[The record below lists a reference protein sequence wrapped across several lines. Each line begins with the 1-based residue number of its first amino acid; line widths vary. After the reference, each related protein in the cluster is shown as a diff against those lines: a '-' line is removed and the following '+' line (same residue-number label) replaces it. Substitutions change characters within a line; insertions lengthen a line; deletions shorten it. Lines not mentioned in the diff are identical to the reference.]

1 VLPQLFYFMS
11 LDTACIFVDGEN
23 LRHSLVDLFYNEFDR
38 NDYLPKNADWSGFF
52 NYLVKQSGA
61 KHLLRTYWYVVE
73 EIDFFPHG
81 NWAKDPAT
89 RQTVLCKHEPYK
101 EELKKLLEPAKAQK
115 AHELAGIALS
125 EERRMVNKFG
135 GWRTIQDGIARRV
148 EQIEFRRAGSI
159 RYNLFEK
166 RLHNEKAVDVY
177 LAIDLLQLRDIYDVA
192 IIVSGD
198 QDYVPAVQ
206 AIKNSGKHVV
216 NVSFKER
223 RGKLLPGGARRL
235 NLKTDKIIEMEYND
249 VLQYMRLGKP
259 AAASNQPKLFKK
271 L

>member
-1 VLPQLFYFMS
+1 MS

-23 LRHSLVDLFYNEFDR
+23 LRHSLVDLFYNEF
-38 NDYLPKNADWSGFF
+38 NPGDYLPKNADWSGFF

-61 KHLLRTYWYVVE
+61 KHLLRTYWYVVD

-81 NWAKDPAT
+81 NWAKEAPT
-89 RQTVLCKHEPYK
+89 RYTVLCKHESFKK
-101 EELKKLLEPAKAQK
+101 ELQSLSEPAKSKRAQ
-115 AHELAGIALS
+115 ELAGAAIT
-125 EERRMVNKFG
+125 EERRMLNKFG
-135 GWRTIQDGIARRV
+135 GWKIIQDGIARRV

-223 RGKLLPGGARRL
+223 RGRLLPGGARRL
-235 NLKTDKIIEMEYND
+235 NLKTDKIVEMEYSD
-249 VLQYMRLGKP
+249 VLQFMRLALP
-259 AAASNQPKLFKK
+259 PQPSQQKTMNLGAKK
-271 L
+271 A